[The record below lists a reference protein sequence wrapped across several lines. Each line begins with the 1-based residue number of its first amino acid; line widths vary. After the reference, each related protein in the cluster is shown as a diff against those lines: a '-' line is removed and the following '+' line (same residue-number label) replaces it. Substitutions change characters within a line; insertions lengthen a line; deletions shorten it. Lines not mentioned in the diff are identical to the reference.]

1 MAAGPNPIADGRR
14 ERRGCWIAPATVLA
28 VLIAWQALV
37 PPHAP
42 AALFFPPPL
51 TVLKCM
57 ADLTADGSLPRDVLY
72 TAGRLAAAF
81 TIGAVPAILLGMW
94 MGWSRALRKAVDP
107 FIAAFHPVPKV
118 ALLPLF
124 MIVLGVGESS
134 KIVIAALSA
143 FFPVL
148 ISAMAGV
155 RQISPVH
162 FEVAHNYRASR
173 VKVLLR
179 VVLPGSLPLLLAG
192 LRVGFNSAL
201 VVTMAVELLTA
212 HTGLG
217 ARVWYAWET
226 MRTEQ
231 LYAAVA
237 IISLIG
243 IGANFALRRLTRRLV
258 PWQVDREI

>member
-1 MAAGPNPIADGRR
+1 MAEGPDPIPADRPD
-14 ERRGCWIAPATVLA
+14 RRGCWIAPLTILA

-37 PPHAP
+37 PAGAP
-42 AALFFPPPL
+42 AALLFPPPL
-51 TVLKCM
+51 TVLDCM
-57 ADLTADGSLPRDVLY
+57 RRLTADGSLPVDVLH
-72 TAGRLAAAF
+72 TLGRLVAAF
-81 TIGAVPAILLGMW
+81 VIGAVPAIVLGML
-94 MGWSRALRKAVDP
+94 MGWSRRLRKVVDP
-107 FIAAFHPVPKV
+107 LIAALHPVPKV

-124 MIVLGVGESS
+124 MVVLGVGESS
-134 KIVIAALSA
+134 KVAIASLSA

-148 ISAMAGV
+148 INSMAGV

-173 VKVLLR
+173 PKVFLR

-192 LRVGFNSAL
+192 LRLGFNSAL
-201 VVTMAVELLTA
+201 VVTIAVELLA
-212 HTGLG
+212 ARTGLG
-217 ARVWYAWET
+217 ARVWLAWET

-243 IGANFALRRLTRRLV
+243 IGANFLLRRLTRRLV
-258 PWQVDREI
+258 PWEIGREI